1 MGQRIVY
8 CDGCRTRLSGQDDAF
23 RVGFQTF
30 CAPCSPRTPAAL
42 PKRPPS
48 DRGAPRARPAPLA
61 KSPPLALWIG
71 LALAAVA
78 LVALV
83 AVASRPGRPAPSRTD
98 AP

>member
-8 CDGCRTRLSGQDDAF
+8 CDGCRTRLSGRDDAF
-23 RVGFQTF
+23 RVGHQNF
-30 CAPCSPRTPAAL
+30 CAACAPPAL

-48 DRGAPRARPAPLA
+48 DRAAQRVRPAPPA
-61 KSPPLALWIG
+61 KPRPLALWIG

-83 AVASRPGRPAPSRTD
+83 AVASKPARS
-98 AP
+98 APPPAERQPFP